1 MFEEKKK
8 INTLCDFKNCNEEG
22 IYPAPKSKEN
32 LNEYNF
38 YCLTHI
44 RDFNKSWNFFEGLN
58 EKEFENEI
66 RKSTTWDRPSWKFGT
81 KRTNYNYRNVFNL
94 FENEF
99 NEQEKNSMPKEVLK
113 SWKILEL
120 NPKSSL
126 KDVKKKYKTLAKKWH
141 PDSITT
147 NKVDK
152 DNAKEKFVLIT
163 NAYKKIVEF
172 LSVIS

>member
-1 MFEEKKK
+1 M
-8 INTLCDFKNCNEEG
+8 
-22 IYPAPKSKEN
+22 
-32 LNEYNF
+32 
-38 YCLTHI
+38 
-44 RDFNKSWNFFEGLN
+44 
-58 EKEFENEI
+58 
-66 RKSTTWDRPSWKFGT
+66 
-81 KRTNYNYRNVFNL
+81 FNL